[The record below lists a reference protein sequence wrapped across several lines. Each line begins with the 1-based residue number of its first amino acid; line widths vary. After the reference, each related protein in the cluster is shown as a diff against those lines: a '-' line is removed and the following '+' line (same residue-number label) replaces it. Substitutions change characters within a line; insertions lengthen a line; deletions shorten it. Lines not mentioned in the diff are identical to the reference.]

1 MDEYRKTQSEIT
13 RIEWIRWVWVD
24 VTAISDKER
33 TYIRGIERPIK
44 EMMEAGEQWDYY
56 NSIVRKDTRFEIVAN
71 KDLMPSQEQLDA
83 GGGGIEKFFTDEFFE
98 NVHKGF
104 AKE

>member
-24 VTAISDKER
+24 VTAIADKER

-56 NSIVRKDTRFEIVAN
+56 NKIVRNYSKMQIVVN
-71 KDLMPSQEQLDA
+71 KDLTPSQEQLD
-83 GGGGIEKFFTDEFFE
+83 E
-98 NVHKGF
+98 NWEGSKRF
-104 AKE
+104 AEMYIKAASKK

>member
-1 MDEYRKTQSEIT
+1 MDEYRQTHSEIS

-24 VTAISDKER
+24 VTAIADKER

-56 NSIVRKDTRFEIVAN
+56 NKIVRNYSKMQIVVN
-71 KDLMPSQEQLDA
+71 KDLMPSQEQLNA
-83 GGGGIEKFFTDEFFE
+83 GGGEGSKR
-98 NVHKGF
+98 F
-104 AKE
+104 AEMYVKALQKNK